1 MKERNRRCEF
11 LLQDVEQM
19 WALLLAVDGRGG
31 REGEM
36 AKTAYPRDTIER
48 LWKLLLLNQFHD
60 VLPGSSISI
69 VSGSVCVC
77 VCTCVCVHVCV
88 CVYVCACVRA
98 CMRACVS
105 ECVCVLSLIH
115 I

>member
-19 WALLLAVDGRGG
+19 WALLLAVGGRGG

-36 AKTAYPRDTIER
+36 GKTVYPRDTVER

-69 VSGSVCVC
+69 VSGYVCVC
-77 VCTCVCVHVCV
+77 V
-88 CVYVCACVRA
+88 
-98 CMRACVS
+98 
-105 ECVCVLSLIH
+105 
-115 I
+115 